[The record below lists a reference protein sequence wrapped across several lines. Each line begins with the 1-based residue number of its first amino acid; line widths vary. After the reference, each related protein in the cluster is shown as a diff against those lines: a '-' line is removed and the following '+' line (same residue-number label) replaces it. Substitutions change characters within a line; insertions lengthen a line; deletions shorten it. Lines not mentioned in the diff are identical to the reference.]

1 MTTEKN
7 STYDVFLM
15 IAPGLAKIIA
25 VVAIAIVG
33 IFVVLPNLTGTTSK
47 LDESSVPTLVRD
59 FNPMFG
65 KKDANITV
73 VEFFDFQCPGCKS
86 LSPVIKQVRE
96 EYKNEVRFVSKM
108 FPLPMHANSDIS
120 AKSAMAA
127 AKQGKYFEFSD
138 KLFAY
143 QDTLGLSQR
152 TQEQVAV
159 EIGLDMNQWNNDRK
173 SKEIEQQIA
182 WDMADGKNAILPL
195 KEGSTETGPIDST
208 PTLVF
213 MRGDKIM
220 YKTNGLS
227 SDELKANLDRLLN

>member
-1 MTTEKN
+1 
-7 STYDVFLM
+7 
-15 IAPGLAKIIA
+15 
-25 VVAIAIVG
+25 
-33 IFVVLPNLTGTTSK
+33 
-47 LDESSVPTLVRD
+47 
-59 FNPMFG
+59 
-65 KKDANITV
+65 
-73 VEFFDFQCPGCKS
+73 
-86 LSPVIKQVRE
+86 
-96 EYKNEVRFVSKM
+96 
-108 FPLPMHANSDIS
+108 
-120 AKSAMAA
+120 MAA